1 MHNIDLDNPEFQN
14 VWKLVSYTRQ
24 SVFLTGKAG
33 TGKST
38 FLRYICANTRKNY
51 VILAP
56 TGIAAV
62 NVGGVTMHS
71 FFRIPLKPLLPDD
84 PEFAVNRLR
93 SRMKYPKE
101 LRKIIKS
108 LELIIIDEISM
119 VRADVIDF
127 MDKLLRVYSGNMRE
141 PFGGKQLLLVGDVFQ
156 LEPVVTHD
164 MRELLRKH
172 YPDSFFFNA
181 HAFSKINIVPIE
193 LRKIYRQKDSDF
205 ISMLDRIRVGHPS
218 QQDIMRL
225 NSRVVRAEDTAS
237 GDSNVER
244 MVMTLATRRD
254 MVDCINE
261 EHLNRLRTPEIT
273 YYGYIT
279 GEFPE
284 NSLPTSMEL
293 TLKVGAQ
300 VVFIKNDRSRRW
312 VNGTIGRVCRADDS
326 TLEVELEDGSRYEIE
341 PEKWGNIRYEYDE
354 KSKRVIEK
362 EIGAFTQFPL
372 KLAWALTVHKSQG
385 LTFNNVIIDM
395 GRGAFSSG
403 QSYVALSRCTSFEGM
418 ILRSSLTTRDIFV
431 NPAIV
436 AFSKGFNDTSS
447 IDRALQR
454 AHADDCYHQA
464 AEAFD
469 NGDMETAVDKFVE
482 AMKSRSEI
490 ENKPV
495 MRLVRR
501 KLSVIPRLQSEIEA
515 YRRVLDEHS
524 SRFRSLAR
532 EYVMMGDDC
541 LHEAA
546 DYTPAIANYDKALSL
561 DPECVPA
568 MYGKGLALMDAGDDA
583 GAEECFRNVLAID
596 ASDYNAAF
604 QLGNIFMK
612 RDELY
617 DALNWYLLAIDCNGK
632 EPAAHTRVAD
642 LYERIGEETLAGKH
656 RKIASRLRSPRRPR
670 KK

>member
-1 MHNIDLDNPEFQN
+1 MDESLQNIDLDNPEFQN
-14 VWKLVSYTRQ
+14 AWKLISYTRQ

-38 FLRYICANTRKNY
+38 FLKYICANTRKNY
-51 VILAP
+51 VVLAP

-84 PEFAVNRLR
+84 PEFAVSRLR

-101 LRKIIKS
+101 LRKIIRN

-119 VRADVIDF
+119 VRADIIDF
-127 MDKLLRVYSGNMRE
+127 VDKILRVYSGNMRE

-156 LEPVVTHD
+156 LEPVVTAD
-164 MRELLRKH
+164 MRDVLKRH
-172 YPDSFFFNA
+172 YPNSYFFSA
-181 HAFSKINIVPIE
+181 RVFSEMNIVPIE
-193 LRKIYRQKDSDF
+193 LRKIYRQRDSDF
-205 ISMLDRIRVGHPS
+205 IDMLDRVRIGQPTADDIR
-218 QQDIMRL
+218 RL
-225 NSRVVRAEDTAS
+225 NSRVSVHDVA
-237 GDSNVER
+237 GDDGR

-261 EHLNRLRTPEIT
+261 EHLDRLDTPEVT

-312 VNGTIGRVCRADDS
+312 VNGTIGRIYRADDEV
-326 TLEVELEDGSRYEIE
+326 LEVELEDGERHEIE

-354 KSKRVIEK
+354 KTKRVIEK
-362 EIGAFTQFPL
+362 EIGAFTQYPL

-418 ILRSSLTTRDIFV
+418 TLKSSLNPRDIFV
-431 NPAIV
+431 NPSIV
-436 AFSKGFNDTSS
+436 AFSHGFNDNSL
-447 IDRALQR
+447 IDGALQR
-454 AHADDCYHQA
+454 AHADDCYHRA
-464 AEAFD
+464 AKAFD
-469 NGDMETAVDKFVE
+469 NGDIAGAVGNFAE
-482 AMKSRSEI
+482 AVTSRNEMG
-490 ENKPV
+490 NPAV
-495 MRLVRR
+495 VRLIRR
-501 KLSVIPRLQSEIEA
+501 KLAVIPQLRAEIEA
-515 YRRVLDEHS
+515 YRDIVAGHKA
-524 SRFRSLAR
+524 RFRTLAH
-532 EYVMMGDDC
+532 EYVVMGDDC
-541 LHEAA
+541 LHEGM
-546 DYTPAIANYDKALSL
+546 DYTPAIANYNRAIEF
-561 DPECVPA
+561 DPDCVA
-568 MYGKGLALMDAGDDA
+568 AWYGKGLALMDAGESDDA
-583 GAEECFRNVLAID
+583 AECFMRVSELDPGN
-596 ASDYNAAF
+596 YNAPF
-604 QLGNIFMK
+604 QLGNICMK
-612 RDELY
+612 RDDLY
-617 DALNWYLLAIDCNGK
+617 DALNWYLVALDCDDK
-632 EPAAHTRVAD
+632 VAAVHARIAD
-642 LYERIGEETLAGKH
+642 LYEKIGEDSQAEKH
-656 RKIASRLRSPRRPR
+656 RRMEMKLRNPRHR